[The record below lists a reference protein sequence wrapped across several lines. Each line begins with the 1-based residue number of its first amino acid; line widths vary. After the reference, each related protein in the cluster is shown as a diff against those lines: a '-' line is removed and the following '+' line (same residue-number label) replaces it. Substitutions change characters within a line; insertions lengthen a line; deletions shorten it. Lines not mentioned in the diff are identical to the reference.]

1 MPDDLHI
8 DERVEWHWGA
18 GTGVGEITGKITRRF
33 TSEVTQTIDA
43 TEVERNAAE
52 DGPVHLIEQENGQR
66 VLKPSTEST

>member
-18 GTGVGEITGKITRRF
+18 GNGVCKITGEITGGF
-33 TSEVTQTIDA
+33 TSEVIQTIDA
-43 TEVERNAAE
+43 TEVERNASDDA
-52 DGPVHLIEQENGQR
+52 PAHLIEQENGQR